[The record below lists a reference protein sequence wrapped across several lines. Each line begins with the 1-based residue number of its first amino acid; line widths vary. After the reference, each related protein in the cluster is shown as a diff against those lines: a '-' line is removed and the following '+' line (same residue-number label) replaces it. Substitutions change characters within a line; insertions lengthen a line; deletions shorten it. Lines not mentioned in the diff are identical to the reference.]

1 MGDEKQSSARGRCR
15 TAALLLSV
23 VHALSVAGMAY
34 QSHPVESGTFAL
46 VNFSVW
52 LSPAIVLVLFRDVC
66 TLVASYA
73 AFILAIFFGRVH
85 FAAQFYAFG
94 TNSVGHGDWAWWLAT
109 IVGMISVAV
118 LVVGLIVYAIKYLGG
133 LKGQSQTDDVV

>member
-1 MGDEKQSSARGRCR
+1 
-15 TAALLLSV
+15 
-23 VHALSVAGMAY
+23 MAY
-34 QSHPVESGTFAL
+34 QIRSVEDYTFAL

-66 TLVASYA
+66 ALVATYA
-73 AFILAIFFGRVH
+73 AFILAIFSGRVY
-85 FAAQFYAFG
+85 FAVQFYAFR

-118 LVVGLIVYAIKYLGG
+118 LVVGLVIFAIKYIGG